1 MYVVNSSIWFEDASE
16 QPSYYVAPTQKQDTP
31 RVSVNTDRQG
41 VRSAEEA
48 H

>member
-16 QPSYYVAPTQKQDTP
+16 QPSYYVAPQGIP
-31 RVSVNTDRQG
+31 RVSVNTNRQG